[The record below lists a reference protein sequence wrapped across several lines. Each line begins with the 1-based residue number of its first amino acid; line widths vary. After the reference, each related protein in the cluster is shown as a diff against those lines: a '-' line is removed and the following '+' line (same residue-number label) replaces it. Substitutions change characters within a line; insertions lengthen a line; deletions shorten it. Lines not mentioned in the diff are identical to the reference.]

1 MITKISPLETGLNLM
16 HNHHGLDACDDLI
29 ANQQPEAMP
38 VGDIEVPKFFAR
50 KALWGRPLGAILLV
64 LFSPLILLL
73 MLVVRLTSPGPALF
87 RQKRVGRHGREF
99 ELLKIRTMYRDAEA
113 VSGPQLCQ
121 PGDSR
126 MTPVG
131 RLLRALH
138 LDELPQLVNVMR
150 GEMCIVGPRPERPEI
165 IARNKLLEKVP
176 GFAQRTKV
184 LPGVTGLAQINLPPD
199 VDAESVIPK
208 VQLDLEYIRTAS
220 FGLELRILVC
230 TALRM
235 LGVRHGYAVN
245 FLGLGRPTSV
255 SRNAQEAAMHG
266 SIEHGS
272 WEKSWDKGPPC
283 QGPGGHFR
291 VSVCQWSPY
300 CVRLII
306 RSAGPGH
313 SPGRQGGSCR
323 IAVGHRTASPQAS
336 LRGEYA

>member
-1 MITKISPLETGLNLM
+1 MITKISSRETGSNVM
-16 HNHHGLDACDDLI
+16 HNHHGLNASDDNGQLP
-29 ANQQPEAMP
+29 ATAA
-38 VGDIEVPKFFAR
+38 GDIDVPKFFAR
-50 KALWGRPLGAILLV
+50 KSLWGRPLGAILLV

-73 MLVVRLTSPGPALF
+73 MLLVRLTSPGPAVF

-99 ELLKIRTMYRDAEA
+99 EIVKIRTMHRDAEA
-113 VSGPQLCQ
+113 VSGPKLCQ

-150 GEMCIVGPRPERPEI
+150 GEMSIVGPRPERPEI

-176 GFAQRTKV
+176 GFDQRTKV
-184 LPGVTGLAQINLPPD
+184 LPGVTGLAQINLPSD

-220 FGLELRILVC
+220 IGLELRILLC

-245 FLGLGRPTSV
+245 FLGLSRPTRFSHNVRHAAAEGSNSDGPRQRRSDEHRRSTRLAAATSGSASVIGQRPAFALSSV
-255 SRNAQEAAMHG
+255 SQTVDHHLEEPDEAL
-266 SIEHGS
+266 E
-272 WEKSWDKGPPC
+272 
-283 QGPGGHFR
+283 
-291 VSVCQWSPY
+291 
-300 CVRLII
+300 L
-306 RSAGPGH
+306 RSAGELF
-313 SPGRQGGSCR
+313 RQIPR
-323 IAVGHRTASPQAS
+323 
-336 LRGEYA
+336 